1 MSNVASP
8 TTLQHAIPSYLPAD
22 NLGPW
27 GIYLQQVDRVT
38 PYLDRKSTRLNS
50 SHT

>member
-8 TTLQHAIPSYLPAD
+8 STLQHAIPSYLPAD

-38 PYLDRKSTRLNS
+38 PISARWHAGSKP
-50 SHT
+50 